1 MMAVDSLLV
10 VRRTANFSFYR
21 RIFVEKIYMDNNAT
35 TAVKPE
41 VLEAMLPYF
50 CEQFGNPSS
59 VHWAGRM
66 VGGAI
71 DKARQQVADLL
82 HCSPAEVIFL
92 SCGSE
97 GDNYAIKG
105 TAEALKDKGNH
116 IITTAVEHPAV
127 LETCQSLEK
136 EGFEVTYLGVDKDGS
151 LDLKELEAAITD
163 KTILISVMWA
173 NNETGNI
180 YPIEEIGQ
188 IAKKHKIRFH
198 TDAVQSAG
206 KIPVDVRKA
215 NVDMAVISG
224 HKIGAPKGIGAMYL
238 RRGTRISRFMH
249 GGHQE
254 RNRRAGTHNV
264 PGIVGLGLACEL
276 AQQNMEDDYK
286 YVRAL
291 RDKLENGILSTIP
304 DTKLNGHPDADL
316 RLPNTLNVSFNY
328 IEGESLLL
336 FFDMKG
342 IAASSGSAC
351 TSGSLEPSHV
361 MGAMGVDIVL
371 AHSSTR
377 FSLGPNNTE
386 EEIDF
391 ILQELPAIVQRL
403 REMSPLYNRT
413 EPAPLSCDECRMV
426 SCSH

>member
-1 MMAVDSLLV
+1 MK
-10 VRRTANFSFYR
+10 
-21 RIFVEKIYMDNNAT
+21 KIYLDNNAT

-41 VLEAMLPYF
+41 VLDAMLPYYR
-50 CEQFGNPSS
+50 EQFGNPSS

-66 VGGAI
+66 VSGAI
-71 DKARQQVADLL
+71 DQAREQVAALL
-82 HCSPAEVIFL
+82 NCSPAEIIFV

-97 GDNYAIKG
+97 GDNHAIKG
-105 TAEALKDKGNH
+105 TAEALADKGRH

-127 LETCQSLEK
+127 LETCEYLEHK
-136 EGFEVTYLGVDKDGS
+136 GFEVTYLPVDEHGM
-151 LDLKELEAAITD
+151 LDLAELEAAITD
-163 KTILISVMWA
+163 QTILISVMWA

-180 YPIEEIGQ
+180 YPIEDIGR
-188 IAKKHKIRFH
+188 IAAKYKVRFH
-198 TDAVQSAG
+198 TDAVQAVG

-215 NVDMAVISG
+215 GVDMAVISG
-224 HKIGAPKGIGAMYL
+224 HKIGAPKGVGAMYL
-238 RRGTRISRFMH
+238 KRGTRIARFMH

-264 PGIVGLGLACEL
+264 AGIVGLGVACEL
-276 AQQNMEDDYK
+276 AREHLEENDR
-286 YVRAL
+286 YVRGL
-291 RDKLENGILSTIP
+291 RDRLEKGILEAIP
-304 DTKLNGHPDADL
+304 EVKLNGHPDGDQ

-377 FSLGPNNTE
+377 FSLGPDNSV
-386 EEIDF
+386 EEIDYV
-391 ILQELPAIVQRL
+391 LEELPPIVQRL
-403 REMSPLYNRT
+403 REMSPLYNREDPT
-413 EPAPLSCDECRMV
+413 PLICDECRMV
-426 SCSH
+426 QRA

>member
-1 MMAVDSLLV
+1 MK
-10 VRRTANFSFYR
+10 
-21 RIFVEKIYMDNNAT
+21 KIYLDNNAT

-41 VLEAMLPYF
+41 VLEAMLPYYR
-50 CEQFGNPSS
+50 EQFGNPSS

-66 VGGAI
+66 VSGAI
-71 DKARQQVADLL
+71 DQAREQVAALL
-82 HCSPAEVIFL
+82 NCSPAEIIFV

-97 GDNYAIKG
+97 GDNHAIKG
-105 TAEALKDKGNH
+105 TAEALADKGRH

-127 LETCQSLEK
+127 LETCEYLEK
-136 EGFEVTYLGVDKDGS
+136 KGFEVTYLPVDEHGM
-151 LDLKELEAAITD
+151 LDLAELEAAITD
-163 KTILISVMWA
+163 QTILITVMWA

-180 YPIEEIGQ
+180 YPIEEIGR
-188 IAKKHKIRFH
+188 IAAKHKVRFH
-198 TDAVQSAG
+198 TDAVQAAG

-215 NVDMAVISG
+215 QVDMAVISG
-224 HKIGAPKGIGAMYL
+224 HKIGAPKGVGAMYL
-238 RRGTRISRFMH
+238 KRGTRIARFMH

-264 PGIVGLGLACEL
+264 AGIVGLGVACEL
-276 AQQNMEDDYK
+276 AREQLEENYT
-286 YVRAL
+286 YVRGL
-291 RDKLENGILSTIP
+291 RDRLEKGILETIP
-304 DTKLNGHPDADL
+304 EVKLNGHPDAEL
-316 RLPNTLNVSFNY
+316 RLPNTLNLSFNY

-377 FSLGPNNTE
+377 FSLGPDNSVE
-386 EEIDF
+386 DIDYV
-391 ILQELPAIVQRL
+391 LEELPPIVQRL
-403 REMSPLYNRT
+403 REMSPLYNREDPT
-413 EPAPLSCDECRMV
+413 PLVCDECRMV
-426 SCSH
+426 QRV

>member
-1 MMAVDSLLV
+1 MD
-10 VRRTANFSFYR
+10 
-21 RIFVEKIYMDNNAT
+21 KIYMDNNAT

-71 DKARQQVADLL
+71 EKAREQVAELL
-82 HCSPAEVIFL
+82 NCSAAEVVFL

-105 TAEALKDKGNH
+105 TADALKDKGNH
-116 IITTAVEHPAV
+116 IITTSVEHPAV
-127 LETCQSLEK
+127 LESCEALEK
-136 EGFEVTYLGVDKDGS
+136 DGYEVTYLKVDHDGM
-151 LDLKELEAAITD
+151 LDLAELEAAITE

-180 YPIEEIGQ
+180 FPIEEIGK
-188 IAKKHKIRFH
+188 IAKKHKVRFH
-198 TDAVQSAG
+198 TDAVQAAG

-264 PGIVGLGLACEL
+264 PGIVGLGVACEL
-276 AQQNMEDDYK
+276 ALQNMEKDYA
-286 YVRAL
+286 YVRNL
-291 RDKLENGILSTIP
+291 RDKLEQGILASIP
-304 DTKLNGHPDADL
+304 EVKLNGHPDADL

-377 FSLGPNNTE
+377 FSLGADNTVAE
-386 EEIDF
+386 VDF
-391 ILQELPAIVQRL
+391 ILQELPAMVQRL
-403 REMSPLYNRT
+403 REMSPLYNRV
-413 EPAPLSCDECRMV
+413 EPTPLSCDECRMV
-426 SCSH
+426 SKVCA

>member
-1 MMAVDSLLV
+1 M
-10 VRRTANFSFYR
+10 
-21 RIFVEKIYMDNNAT
+21 EKIYMDNNAT

-71 DKARQQVADLL
+71 EKAREQVAELL
-82 HCSPAEVIFL
+82 NCSAAEVVFL

-105 TAEALKDKGNH
+105 TADALKDKGNH
-116 IITTAVEHPAV
+116 IITTSVEHPAV
-127 LETCQSLEK
+127 LESCEALEK
-136 EGFEVTYLGVDKDGS
+136 DGYEVTYLNVDHDGM
-151 LDLKELEAAITD
+151 LDLAELEAAITE

-180 YPIEEIGQ
+180 FPIEEIGQ
-188 IAKKHKIRFH
+188 IAKKHKVRFH
-198 TDAVQSAG
+198 TDAVQAAG

-264 PGIVGLGLACEL
+264 PSIVGLGVACEL
-276 AQQNMEDDYK
+276 AIQNMEKDYA
-286 YVRAL
+286 YVRHL
-291 RDKLENGILSTIP
+291 RDKLEEGILASIP
-304 DTKLNGHPDADL
+304 EVKLNGHPDADL

-377 FSLGPNNTE
+377 FSLGADNTE
-386 EEIDF
+386 AEVDF
-391 ILQELPAIVQRL
+391 ILQELPAMVQRL
-403 REMSPLYNRT
+403 REMSPLYNRVEET
-413 EPAPLSCDECRMV
+413 PLSCDECRMV
-426 SCSH
+426 TRACA